1 MRNKIISILFCVVLA
16 LGITVSAIIPDKYY
30 SESEKRL
37 LQQFPSFTFKAL
49 VSGKY
54 GEDIEDYLQ
63 DQFPAR
69 DGWITVKTLTELIS
83 GKRDISGVYFGSDGY
98 LIQKF
103 DSYDEEN
110 FKKNVEALKTLTDSL
125 NEKGVPVKVILVPT
139 AVDVLSDKLPAF
151 APKKDQSELIS
162 YAKDAGLDIIDVT
175 DILNEHNDEYIFYK
189 NDHHFTSLGAYY
201 VYEEY
206 MNAIGKVADP
216 LENWQSKVLCDNFRG
231 TTYSKVNYPFAKY
244 DTITAY
250 YKNEKHNVS
259 YNGGSYV
266 TDSIYEEKYLDGKDQ
281 YATFLNSNQA
291 TTVVSGEGDGKLL
304 IIKDSYANCFSQFVI
319 DDYEETHLI
328 DLRFFNESVSDYIEA
343 NGITDVLVMYNV
355 PNFADDTAVSKIK

>member
-1 MRNKIISILFCVVLA
+1 MRNKIISILFCVMLA

-37 LQQFPSFTFKAL
+37 LEQMPTFTFKAL
-49 VSGKY
+49 ISGKY
-54 GEDIEDYLQ
+54 GEDLESYLQ

-69 DGWITVKTLTELIS
+69 DGWITAKTLTELLS
-83 GKRDISGVYFGSDGY
+83 GKKDINGVYFGDDGY

-103 DSYDEEN
+103 DSYNKAN
-110 FKKNVEALKTLTDSL
+110 FEKNVEALKALSDKLSQ
-125 NEKGVPVKVILVPT
+125 EGVEVKVILVPT
-139 AVDVLSDKLPAF
+139 AVEILSDKLPTF
-151 APKKDQSELIS
+151 APHASQSELIA
-162 YAKDAGLDIIDVT
+162 YAKEAGLDVIDVSGN
-175 DILNEHNDEYIFYK
+175 LSSHSGEYIYYM

-206 MNAIGKVADP
+206 MNAIGKTADP
-216 LENWQSKVLCDNFRG
+216 LDAWQMRVLCDNFRG

-291 TTVVSGEGDGKLL
+291 TTVVSGEGEGKLL
-304 IIKDSYANCFSQFVI
+304 IIKDSYANCFAQFVI
-319 DDYEETHLI
+319 DDYSETHLI
-328 DLRFFNESVSDYIEA
+328 DMRFFTGSVSDYVAE
-343 NGITDVLVMYNV
+343 NGITDVLVMYNA
-355 PNFADDTAVSKIK
+355 PNFAGDTSISKKN

>member
-16 LGITVSAIIPDKYY
+16 LGITISAILPDKYY

-37 LQQFPSFTFKAL
+37 LQQLPTFTFKSL

-54 GEDIEDYLQ
+54 GEEIEDYLQ

-83 GKRDISGVYFGSDGY
+83 GKKDMNGVYFASDGY
-98 LIQKF
+98 IIQKF
-103 DSYDEEN
+103 DSYNEEN
-110 FKKNVEALKTLTDSL
+110 FKKNIEAVKELSDKLTKD
-125 NEKGVPVKVILVPT
+125 GIPVKVILVPT
-139 AVDVLSDKLPAF
+139 AVEILSDKLPAF
-151 APKKDQSELIS
+151 APKKGQTELIE
-162 YAKDAGLDIIDVT
+162 YAKNQGLDVIDVT
-175 DILNEHNDEYIFYK
+175 DALLEKNDEYIFYK

-201 VYEEY
+201 VYQEY
-206 MNAIGKVADP
+206 MNAIGKTADP
-216 LENWQSKVLCDNFRG
+216 IDAWQSKVLCDNFRG
-231 TTYSKVNYPFAKY
+231 TTYSKVNYPFADY

-266 TDSIYEEKYLDGKDQ
+266 TDTIYEEKYLSGKDQ

-291 TTVVSGEGDGKLL
+291 TTVVSGDGEGKIL
-304 IIKDSYANCFSQFVI
+304 IIKDSYANCFAQFVI
-319 DDYEETHLI
+319 DDYQETHLI
-328 DLRFFNESVSDYIEA
+328 DMRYFTGNVSDYIEE
-343 NGITDVLVMYNV
+343 NGITEVLFLYNA
-355 PNFADDTAVSKIK
+355 PNFADDTSVSRVK